1 MVKFE
6 KIKRPEGPMLEAA
19 VTNGPA
25 MADRRSL
32 GIIGYIL
39 SGVAA
44 VVMGVGTFVVQ
55 AHLTGRYVLDDPRP
69 VVADSLSTSAR

>member
-1 MVKFE
+1 MR
-6 KIKRPEGPMLEAA
+6 IKRQWGPMLEAA

-32 GIIGYIL
+32 SVIGCIL

-44 VVMGVGTFVVQ
+44 VVTGVGIFVVQ
-55 AHLTGRYVLDDPRP
+55 AHVTGRYVLEDPRP
-69 VVADSLSTSAR
+69 VVSSSLPTSAR